1 VLHKFAFYP
10 LQHGGRAMC
19 VGCGRCIRF
28 CPVGMDIHAE
38 VVEVMSGGSEKG
50 PGDVQS

>member
-1 VLHKFAFYP
+1 
-10 LQHGGRAMC
+10 MC

-38 VVEVMSGGSEKG
+38 VVEVMSGRPEKEA
-50 PGDVQS
+50 GDVQG